1 MYVMSNKN
9 SKTGKS
15 TNFVIRQR
23 RVFSEPFKREK
34 VGDILNKRISI
45 AQLSKL
51 WEVSDT
57 AIRYWIRQYSPA
69 HKKGITMVIQ
79 QDSESVKTQELL
91 KKVAEL
97 ERTIGQKQMV
107 IDYQDKLLEVA
118 SKELEM
124 DIKKNFSPRL

>member
-1 MYVMSNKN
+1 MSNRN

-15 TNFVIRQR
+15 ANFAIRQR
-23 RVFSEPFKREK
+23 RVFSDAFKREK
-34 VGDILNKRISI
+34 VDDLLNKRISI
-45 AQLSKL
+45 AELSKL

-57 AIRYWIRQYSPA
+57 AIRHWIRQYSPL

-91 KKVAEL
+91 KRVAEL

-118 SKELEM
+118 SKELEI
-124 DIKKNFSPRL
+124 DIKKNFSPIL